1 MRATTVARMAS
12 ATLFVVH
19 GSHPCRAVELA
30 MQRKGLAYRKVE
42 LPPMTHPVVMKAY
55 FGKRTV
61 PGLQFPM
68 GGKVQGSR
76 EILRALDL
84 IAPDPPLLPDDADAR
99 ETVLQAEAWGD
110 EVLQP
115 VARRVLWP
123 TLGRNPEA
131 APSYTAG
138 GKVPLP
144 AGAVTRFMPAI
155 AWMERKLNR
164 ATDAAYAQDLRE
176 LPRHLDRIDAWIAEG
191 VLGGD
196 PFPNA
201 ADLQIGTSLNLLM
214 TLADLEAL
222 IAPRPAGALARR
234 IDPQHASGRLPAGAV
249 PEALRAGWP
258 VTVG

>member
-1 MRATTVARMAS
+1 MPTAS
-12 ATLFVVH
+12 LFVVH
-19 GSHPCRAVELA
+19 GSHPCRTVELA
-30 MQRKGLAYRKVE
+30 MGLKGLTFRKVE
-42 LPPMTHPVVMKAY
+42 LPPPTHALFMLGY

-84 IAPDPPLLPDDADAR
+84 IQPDPPLLPQDADAR

-123 TLGRNPEA
+123 TLGRHPEA
-131 APSYTAG
+131 GPSYTAG

-144 AGAVTRFMPAI
+144 AAAVRRAMPGI
-155 AWMERKLNR
+155 AWVERKLNR
-164 ATDAAYAQDLRE
+164 ASDAAYAQDLRD

-201 ADLQIGTSLNLLM
+201 ADLQIATSLNLLM

-222 IAPRPAGALARR
+222 IGPRPAGALARR
-234 IDPQHASGRLPAGAV
+234 VDPAGAGGHLPAGSV
-249 PEALRAGWP
+249 PAGLRAGWP
-258 VTVG
+258 VTVGAAA